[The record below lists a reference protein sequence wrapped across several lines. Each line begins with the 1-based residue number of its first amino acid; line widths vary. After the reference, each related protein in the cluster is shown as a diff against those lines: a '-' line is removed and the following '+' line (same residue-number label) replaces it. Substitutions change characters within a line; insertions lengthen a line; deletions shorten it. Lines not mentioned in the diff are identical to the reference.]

1 MLASDQVLG
10 TRGPE
15 PLRGQWPTRSLGWG
29 LALAVPALAFTWAEV
44 AHAET
49 TKRPLVVHLSWQAP
63 DECPNEGAVRAP
75 VERALERQVFGE
87 RLAADRVVYVVLS
100 PKSFEGGKPSRY
112 RAVLEVETPGGAR
125 RGRREL
131 VSDGADCGEL
141 REPLTL
147 VLSLMVDAELNQ
159 AAQEQEPDTPR
170 KDPEPAAPLPAPREQ
185 RRLVPSPPEREAR
198 ASTSTRLA
206 FELGAGGRLGFGYL
220 PKAAGAGAVE
230 VGLGLAGALGFI
242 QARPGLAYW
251 FPQESVQDGRGGRFH
266 GWSFLGE
273 LCAGRGAFEV
283 CPGVERLELT
293 GEPLGLDFGGSS
305 DLTASWA
312 RLGVGWAPKLS
323 SWLGVRIGAHVGL
336 ALTRARFVYE
346 SATETTILVH
356 ETPDFSSG
364 LGLGFFFP
372 LAP

>member
-1 MLASDQVLG
+1 M
-10 TRGPE
+10 
-15 PLRGQWPTRSLGWG
+15 RGQWPTRRLWG
-29 LALAVPALAFTWAEV
+29 LALATCVLSFAQA

-63 DECPNEGAVRAP
+63 EECPSEKAVRAP

-100 PKSFEGGKPSRY
+100 PTSFEDGKPSRY

-131 VSDGADCGEL
+131 VSDAADCGEL
-141 REPLTL
+141 REPLAL

-159 AAQEQEPDTPR
+159 AAQEQEPDAPR
-170 KDPEPAAPLPAPREQ
+170 KDPELAAPPAAPPPPR
-185 RRLVPSPPEREAR
+185 RRVPSPQKREAG
-198 ASTSTRLA
+198 AEPTTQLA
-206 FELGAGGRLGFGYL
+206 FELGAGGRLSFGYL

-230 VGLGLAGALGFI
+230 FGLGLVGDVGFI
-242 QARPGLAYW
+242 QARPGLAHW
-251 FPQESVQDGRGGRFH
+251 APQESVQDGRGGRFR

-273 LCAGRGAFEV
+273 VCLGRGAFEV
-283 CPGVERLELT
+283 CPGLERLELT
-293 GEPLGLDFGGSS
+293 GEPVGLDFGGSS

-312 RLGVGWAPKLS
+312 RLGFGWAPRLS
-323 SWLGVRIGAHVGL
+323 SWLGVRIGAHVGM

-346 SATETTILVH
+346 SATEATILVH

-364 LGLGFFFP
+364 LGLGVFFP